1 MISEINTDDWEK
13 KEKGIKF
20 VPVPKHVNEFMV
32 HMRHVYNYDRE
43 DDWDDQKVYDER
55 LVNMSVA
62 DINSACGWLFEH
74 KDYLFTK
81 KHIYYGRSTTHH
93 MVATVP
99 KVKYKSNWGGRG
111 ILATYMGNAQVLPL
125 HKWNERVVKHWMNRE
140 EVAQRADRIGQE
152 NILKQ
157 FESSWL
163 SHYEKRVTD
172 ADTKEFILDKTIKT
186 METFQ
191 KGESTSSHGA
201 YSFSLDYHTRFI
213 DRDTAELK
221 PLGNPRSVAEDKLQ
235 HVTLDDLQQQKSE
248 LVERFVAMREKQ
260 HKMSTNWQFVMKK
273 VVDVLHELRNKE
285 RYGEE

>member
-13 KEKGIKF
+13 KENGIKF
-20 VPVPKHVNEFMV
+20 VPVPKHVNEFME
-32 HMRHVYNYDRE
+32 HMRHVYNYGARK
-43 DDWDDQKVYDER
+43 DDWNDQEIYDER
-55 LVNMSVA
+55 LVSMSVA

-81 KHIYYGRSTTHH
+81 KETYYGRSTTH

-99 KVKYKSNWGGRG
+99 KVKYKSSWGGRG
-111 ILATYMGNAQVLPL
+111 ILATYMNNARVLPL
-125 HKWNERVVKHWMNRE
+125 HEWNERIVKHWMNRE

-163 SHYEKRVTD
+163 RHNEKRVTD

-201 YSFSLDYHTRFI
+201 YSFSLDYHTYFI

-221 PLGNPRSVAEDKLQ
+221 PLGNPRSFVEDRLQ

>member
-1 MISEINTDDWEK
+1 MISEINTDDWK
-13 KEKGIKF
+13 KKDKGIKF

-32 HMRHVYNYDRE
+32 HMRHVYNYGGE
-43 DDWDDQKVYDER
+43 DDWKDQEVYDER
-55 LVNMSVA
+55 LVSMSVD
-62 DINSACGWLFEH
+62 DINNACGWLFKH
-74 KDYLFTK
+74 QDYLFTK
-81 KHIYYGRSTTHH
+81 KDTKYGWSTTH

-99 KVKYKSNWGGRG
+99 KVKYKSSWGGRG
-111 ILATYMGNAQVLPL
+111 ILATYMNNARVLPL
-125 HKWNERVVKHWMNRE
+125 TKWFERISKHWVSRH
-140 EVAQRADRIGQE
+140 EVKERADKKGQE
-152 NILKQ
+152 NILRQ

-163 SHYEKRVTD
+163 RHDEKRATD

-213 DRDTAELK
+213 DSDNAELK